1 MISSDSTASSLLR
14 IMEFPSPCS
23 NSIRTITT
31 SFPSSPGFP
40 APPTVDYLGDIPA
53 VPLPIPKFEPP
64 AEPLRFSIG
73 RSGKEA
79 EEVNKKQS
87 NGNGETLSAQSIATR
102 HRRRRITHKTRELGK
117 LIPGGNKMNTADMF
131 QAAAKHVKFLEAQI
145 SILQSMGSLQEP
157 IKVPNE
163 LGALVTSPVIQQKL
177 YSEEKCLVPTELLR
191 TLANSS
197 EFQSKT
203 INQGE

>member
-1 MISSDSTASSLLR
+1 MLALDHDQLRFNCLFPPQDYGIPEPLFQFDSDNHNLISL
-14 IMEFPSPCS
+14 F
-23 NSIRTITT
+23 
-31 SFPSSPGFP
+31 PGFP
-40 APPTVDYLGDIPA
+40 APATVDYLGDIPV
-53 VPLPIPKFEPP
+53 VPLPVPKFELP

-87 NGNGETLSAQSIATR
+87 NGNGETLSAQSIAAR

-145 SILQSMGSLQEP
+145 SILQSMGSLQ
-157 IKVPNE
+157 NE

-177 YSEEKCLVPTELLR
+177 YSKEKCLVPTELLR
-191 TLANSS
+191 TLANGS
-197 EFQSKT
+197 EFQSQS